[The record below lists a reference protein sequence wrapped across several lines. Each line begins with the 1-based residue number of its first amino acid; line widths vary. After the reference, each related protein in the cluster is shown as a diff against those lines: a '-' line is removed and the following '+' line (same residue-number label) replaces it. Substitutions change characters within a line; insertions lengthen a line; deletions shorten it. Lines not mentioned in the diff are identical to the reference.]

1 MTRNLLERCICVL
14 ILLLSSVTLTFAQS
28 GTTSLRGTITD
39 PAGAV
44 VPDATITLSSAE
56 IAVNL
61 TTQTDKNGFYQFQ
74 AVRPATYVMTVSAS
88 GFATFKQ
95 SDLAL
100 LVSTP
105 ATSDVKL
112 QLASGTTTVE
122 VQAASQTV
130 NTQDATI
137 GNTFDSR
144 RILSLPFEGRDAAG
158 VLSLQPGVT
167 FVGSNPDDNLD
178 TRNGALNGG
187 RSDQANITL
196 DGVDNNQQARGTA
209 FQGAVRS
216 TLDSIEE
223 FRVTTIGDNADQGR
237 SSGGQVSLVT
247 KSGTNTFHGS
257 LYEQHRPTITAANDW
272 FNKHAQLSN
281 GESNT
286 PGKVIRNTFGGSLGG
301 PILKDRLFF
310 FGTYEGQRLA
320 ENQQVIR
327 NVPSPNL
334 QDGVILYP
342 CADATQCPG
351 GSNGLPPVVG
361 LSGKVYSFAP
371 GTNGVGPAQ
380 IKQRDQ
386 GCRTTCTCTAATN
399 GVNQNVISQVFSP
412 YPTANSQNC
421 ANADGFNISCFTFSA
436 PDPQRLNTTIGR
448 LDYNLP

>member
-1 MTRNLLERCICVL
+1 MIVVCYSSNSVSESAVSLWWTLFSLPWYFPVHERGSTMTRNLPERCICVL
-14 ILLLSSVTLTFAQS
+14 ILLLSAVTLTYAQS
-28 GTTSLRGTITD
+28 GTSSLRGTVTD
-39 PAGAV
+39 PAGAI

-74 AVRPATYVMTVSAS
+74 AVRPATYALTVTAT
-88 GFATFKQ
+88 GFAIFKQ
-95 SDLAL
+95 SGLEL

-144 RILSLPFEGRDAAG
+144 QILALPFEGRDAAG

-167 FVGSNPDDNLD
+167 FVGTNVDDNID

-196 DGVDNNQQARGTA
+196 DGVDNNQQSRGTA

-237 SSGGQVSLVT
+237 SSGGQVTLIT
-247 KSGTNTFHGS
+247 KSGTNTFHGA
-257 LYEQHRPTITAANDW
+257 LYEQNRPTVTAANDW
-272 FNKHAQLSN
+272 FNKQAELSN
-281 GESNT
+281 GLPNV
-286 PGKVIRNTFGGSLGG
+286 PGKVIRNTF
-301 PILKDRLFF
+301 
-310 FGTYEGQRLA
+310 
-320 ENQQVIR
+320 
-327 NVPSPNL
+327 
-334 QDGVILYP
+334 
-342 CADATQCPG
+342 
-351 GSNGLPPVVG
+351 
-361 LSGKVYSFAP
+361 
-371 GTNGVGPAQ
+371 
-380 IKQRDQ
+380 
-386 GCRTTCTCTAATN
+386 
-399 GVNQNVISQVFSP
+399 
-412 YPTANSQNC
+412 
-421 ANADGFNISCFTFSA
+421 
-436 PDPQRLNTTIGR
+436 
-448 LDYNLP
+448 